1 MSTQN
6 APIRRKSNLRRVW
19 DKIWR
24 NRYIYLMILPVAI
37 YFVIFKYWPMGWL
50 AIAFKD
56 FKILKGFS
64 GSEWVG
70 LEHFETFFSNPDFLT
85 LISNT
90 LLLNIYSIA
99 FCFTAPILFAV
110 LLNEIKNKSF
120 KKVTQT
126 ISYLP
131 HFLSTVVMVSMVMT
145 FLSPSLGV
153 LNSFISSLG
162 FDKINFLSE
171 PQYFRT
177 IMVISGIWQQ
187 VGWSSII
194 YLSALTGIDQSLYE
208 AATVDGANKFKQ
220 IWHITLPGI
229 RTTIIIM
236 LILQIGNIMNV
247 NFEKIYLFQNPLNL
261 SVSEMLP
268 TYVYKMGMVNSNY
281 GLATAIG
288 LFNSVISLGLV
299 FVANRV
305 SKKFSEVTI
314 M

>member
-1 MSTQN
+1 
-6 APIRRKSNLRRVW
+6 
-19 DKIWR
+19 
-24 NRYIYLMILPVAI
+24 
-37 YFVIFKYWPMGWL
+37 MGWL

>member
-6 APIRRKSNLRRVW
+6 APIRRKSNLQRVW
-19 DKIWR
+19 DKLWR